1 MLSDRLNKA
10 ESDIADI
17 IEAEKQVAA
26 LKNIAEKTLN
36 DVKAFKVFGENQSD
50 LEKGLEDLKKRTAK
64 VTGDAKKLLSDTDK
78 KYSAVEQSV
87 PSDLAQGLSSLELL
101 TETLN
106 NAMDEKDREFKRART
121 VRYDYSKDVDDVQSW
136 LQKAELQIQDRTLE
150 PEAHKERLQHLQSE
164 IGPIGDKLERLTKN
178 GRTIIENSQDDS
190 EKDLIRST
198 IDNLT
203 DQMAQVKSLLED
215 RKQKVG
221 DSLDAWARF
230 FALNEAVRQWVETQR
245 EFLAQPMHL
254 TTLQQTRQKLSE
266 YSVRRQL
273 LQFNSNRTRL
283 NTFDYLIIFVYFR
296 VF

>member
-1 MLSDRLNKA
+1 MLSDRLEKA

-17 IEAEKQVAA
+17 VEAEKQVAA
-26 LKNIAEKTLN
+26 LKNIAERTLG
-36 DVKAFKVFGENQSD
+36 DVKAFKVFGENQED

-64 VTGDAKKLLSDTDK
+64 VTGDAKKLLGDTDK

-87 PSDLAQGLSSLELL
+87 PSDLAQALSSLELL

-121 VRYDYSKDVDDVQSW
+121 VRYDYGKDVDDVQSW

-150 PEAHKERLQHLQSE
+150 PEAHKERLQQLQSE

-178 GRTIIENSQDDS
+178 GKTIIENSQDDS

-203 DQMAQVKSLLED
+203 DHMAQVKSLLED
-215 RKQKVG
+215 KKQKVG

-245 EFLAQPMHL
+245 EFLAQPLYL

-266 YSVRRQL
+266 YSVCRQQ
-273 LQFNSNRTRL
+273 LQFNRTQL
-283 NTFDYLIIFVYFR
+283 NTFDYLIVFVYFR